1 MPIGGG
7 KKFDWS
13 EYPSENDQPSAKKV
27 NIKVPKKGK
36 DKYKNNTNN

>member
-13 EYPSENDQPSAKKV
+13 EYPSENDQPA
-27 NIKVPKKGK
+27 PKKNVKKGGK
-36 DKYKNNTNN
+36 TKK